1 MLHFNIFVRNYLTVK
16 GKKEGLKKKPSAY
29 IMKDCKI

>member
-16 GKKEGLKKKPSAY
+16 GKKEGFFLKNLLL
-29 IMKDCKI
+29 I